1 MSFPDVGNY
10 LIFAA
15 MAGAEGMRADDG
27 ESGGDG
33 ADHFVHAAGR
43 TCKNCDQPIEKY
55 QPARRR
61 GVDDWVHD
69 VCPPVFDS

>member
-10 LIFAA
+10 PIFAA

-33 ADHFVHAAGR
+33 ADHL
-43 TCKNCDQPIEKY
+43 
-55 QPARRR
+55 
-61 GVDDWVHD
+61 D
-69 VCPPVFDS
+69 V